1 MNGKKLKSLRKNKKL
16 SQKDL
21 GIELNL
27 AESTISLYESEKR
40 TPDNGTLLDIARFFN
55 VSTDYLLDFTD
66 DPIDYDVAVDSIPD
80 EYARFGMDK
89 EDMFNFNNVK
99 YGDEPIE
106 KFKPKESKEP
116 DNPDIRMIARAGR
129 KMTPEQAKLLRKY
142 AEFTFPDAFK
152 DINNEGD
159 D

>member
-16 SQKDL
+16 SQKEL
-21 GIELNL
+21 GIYLNL

-40 TPDNGTLLDIARFFN
+40 TPDNNTLLDIARFFN

-66 DPIDYDVAVDSIPD
+66 DPIDYDSVTDIPT
-80 EYARFGMDK
+80 ERTKFGMSAEASCK
-89 EDMFNFNNVK
+89 L
-99 YGDEPIE
+99 DEAIADDWQ
-106 KFKPKESKEP
+106 KEP
-116 DNPDIRMIARAGR
+116 PVINEPENPDIRMIARAGR

-142 AEFTFPDAFK
+142 AEFTFPEAFK
-152 DINNEGD
+152 EIKDGGD